1 MSALNNIG
9 KKMLGFADE
18 FMEGASKGVSKNIRV
33 NSLKSNMTKSQLKNL
48 NLKSGREAAIRTAAN
63 RTGKSVNEVSQAMA
77 NGQRVTFGKGN
88 LNLSN
93 KQTILNN
100 KVNPTLGNKMGDAMI
115 GGYRDM
121 YRSAQSSLAGGAGY
135 KDAIRQG
142 FNAGFRNTNG
152 TLNTA
157 RVAGGI
163 ATAGVA
169 ARVATGGGLY
179 KDRYGNNNLIGV
191 PFI

>member
-9 KKMLGFADE
+9 KRMLGFADE
-18 FMEGASKGVSKNIRV
+18 FMEGATKGVSKNIRV

-93 KQTILNN
+93 KQTIINN

-135 KDAIRQG
+135 KDAMRQG
-142 FNAGFRNTNG
+142 FNAGFRNADG

-157 RVAGGI
+157 RVAGGV
-163 ATAGVA
+163 ATAGVV

>member
-9 KKMLGFADE
+9 KRMLGFADE
-18 FMEGASKGVSKNIRV
+18 FMEGATKGVSKNIRV

-63 RTGKSVNEVSQAMA
+63 RTGKSINEVSQAMA

-93 KQTILNN
+93 KQTIINN

-135 KDAIRQG
+135 KDAMRQG
-142 FNAGFRNTNG
+142 FNAGFRNADG

-157 RVAGGI
+157 RVAGGV
-163 ATAGVA
+163 ATAGVV

>member
-9 KKMLGFADE
+9 KRMLGFADE

-142 FNAGFRNTNG
+142 FNAGFRNTDG

-157 RVAGGI
+157 RVAGGV
-163 ATAGVA
+163 ATAGVV

-179 KDRYGNNNLIGV
+179 RDRNGSFNVPGIPLI
-191 PFI
+191 

>member
-1 MSALNNIG
+1 
-9 KKMLGFADE
+9 
-18 FMEGASKGVSKNIRV
+18 
-33 NSLKSNMTKSQLKNL
+33 MTKSQLKNL

-121 YRSAQSSLAGGAGY
+121 YRSAQCSLAGGVGY
-135 KDAIRQG
+135 KDAMRQG
-142 FNAGFRNTNG
+142 FNAGFRNTDG

-157 RVAGGI
+157 RVAGAI
-163 ATAGVA
+163 AIAGVA